1 MVDGTPSLPPSA
13 DSTPVARPYLPAP
26 HTPLPSAMLSMPLT
40 GQGGPAGDTDM
51 PAAATIPAAP
61 PTRPPRRPPALSA
74 PPVAAVQSPT
84 PPAAP
89 WLVPGPAMTSLVT
102 HALNSA
108 RPASQKFTLMVL
120 PEDGWPAFEDFE
132 DVGVLV
138 GRIKQLVG
146 TQCCLFAF
154 LGHRLDIT
162 AGPHR
167 FLQTPMGALPLFD
180 IPDASSAPSAQFG
193 WMGGDLDT
201 PQAPTTDQAPQ
212 LQTDDDE
219 TGTDVV
225 ADTAAGTAVDHHSTP
240 VF

>member
-1 MVDGTPSLPPSA
+1 MADGTPSLPPAA
-13 DSTPVARPYLPAP
+13 DSTPVARPHLPAP
-26 HTPLPSAMLSMPLT
+26 HMPLPSAIASTPLT
-40 GQGGPAGDTDM
+40 GHGGPVGD
-51 PAAATIPAAP
+51 PVPLAAATAP
-61 PTRPPRRPPALSA
+61 PARPPRRPPALA
-74 PPVAAVQSPT
+74 ALPAAAVPAAT
-84 PPAAP
+84 PAAAP

-132 DVGVLV
+132 DVGLLV

-180 IPDASSAPSAQFG
+180 IPAAGSAPSAQFG
-193 WMGGDLDT
+193 WVGGDMDT
-201 PQAPTTDQAPQ
+201 PQAPTTDHAPQ
-212 LQTDDDE
+212 QQQFDEGDTDMDLATATTDDPL
-219 TGTDVV
+219 
-225 ADTAAGTAVDHHSTP
+225 ATP